1 MPFIVKLLMGA
12 GWLISNN
19 TFHYAGIVTLSPGP
33 GILESGHIDA
43 LDQILCELYW
53 LTTHPW
59 GGVGSG
65 FGYGH

>member
-43 LDQILCELYW
+43 LDQILCELY
-53 LTTHPW
+53 
-59 GGVGSG
+59 
-65 FGYGH
+65 